1 MQNKSAVK
9 HHCMVENRK
18 KLQNKTNVTLTALN
32 KQLIKA

>member
-18 KLQNKTNVTLTALN
+18 KNSRT
-32 KQLIKA
+32 KQM